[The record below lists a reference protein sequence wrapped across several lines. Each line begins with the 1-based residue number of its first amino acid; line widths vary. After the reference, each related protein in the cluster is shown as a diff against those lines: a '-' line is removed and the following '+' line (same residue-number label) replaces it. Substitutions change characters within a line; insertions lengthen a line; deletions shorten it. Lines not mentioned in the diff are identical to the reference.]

1 METVITSP
9 ECTLTGFTEEGEP
22 VYGEETRT
30 MEELRFV
37 QEMQKGIEDF
47 FEAYI
52 DLEVSG
58 IPVDT
63 VLVDRIYSMKDL
75 CYTNECCKIL
85 DNFALRE
92 DMIHG
97 SIPLNRR

>member
-30 MEELRFV
+30 TEEL
-37 QEMQKGIEDF
+37 

-58 IPVDT
+58 TPVDT

-75 CYTNECCKIL
+75 SYTNECCKIL